1 MDELKISKMYDTEYL
16 INRAYGTINIDNSK
30 VSVKIPI
37 IENVNRKCYIRNFYE
52 MSKSIN
58 RDVQELQMFFQ
69 KETGLST
76 SITGDNHLKF
86 ENSIKD
92 KRKIIRFFK
101 YYIKEYV
108 ACKSCKSI
116 KTEVTKNNRIKYLS
130 CNNCKCKIAI

>member
-1 MDELKISKMYDTEYL
+1 MNDITISKMYDTEYL
-16 INRAYGTINIDNSK
+16 INRAYGTINIDNSRS
-30 VSVKIPI
+30 SVQIPI

-58 RDVQELQMFFQ
+58 RNTQELQMFFQ
-69 KETGLST
+69 NETGLST
-76 SITGDNHLKF
+76 SITGDKHLKF
-86 ENSIKD
+86 EKSIKD
-92 KRKIIRFFK
+92 KRKLIKFFK

-116 KTEVTKNNRIKYLS
+116 KTDVTKINRIKYLS